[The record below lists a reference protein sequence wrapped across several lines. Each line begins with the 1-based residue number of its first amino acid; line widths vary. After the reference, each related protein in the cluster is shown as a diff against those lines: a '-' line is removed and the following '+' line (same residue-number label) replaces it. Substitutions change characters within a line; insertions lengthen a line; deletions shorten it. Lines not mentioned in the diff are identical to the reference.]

1 MTTRTLDRRSRS
13 AQIIPLAAVAAG
25 IALTAAVAFAAT
37 GGGRGDGNVNGGV
50 GAPPATAG
58 PSATPQP
65 THVAPPDPTPVVTPA
80 PVVAPAPVV
89 TPAPVVPT
97 PDGSDAMPI
106 RVDLETVAGGD
117 VYVDVVDT
125 TGFLVGAR
133 SGTPAEGQSVGM
145 DTLEV
150 ENIDATTLRLSWV
163 DYPIENALA
172 LYIDEHEGAIR
183 LLLIQPAPT
192 GPTDTIALDRELIL
206 SFSQPISA
214 DKVEAILQEGL
225 DTPG

>member
-25 IALTAAVAFAAT
+25 VALAAVVAFAAA
-37 GGGRGDGNVNGGV
+37 GGGRGDGNGGV

-58 PSATPQP
+58 PSATPVP
-65 THVAPPDPTPVVTPA
+65 TQVPPPDPTPVATPA
-80 PVVAPAPVV
+80 PIE
-89 TPAPVVPT
+89 TPAPT

-117 VYVDVVDT
+117 VYVDIVDT
-125 TGFLVGAR
+125 TGFLVGAK
-133 SGTPAEGQSVGM
+133 SGTPAEGQSVETY
-145 DTLEV
+145 TLEV
-150 ENIDATTLRLSWV
+150 ENVDATTLRLSWV

-183 LLLIQPAPT
+183 FLLVQPGPT
-192 GPTDTIALDRELIL
+192 GPTDSIALDRELIL
-206 SFSQPISA
+206 SFAQPISA
-214 DKVEAILQEGL
+214 DQVEAFLQEGL

>member
-13 AQIIPLAAVAAG
+13 GQIIPLTAVAAG
-25 IALTAAVAFAAT
+25 VALAAAIAFAAT
-37 GGGRGDGNVNGGV
+37 GGGRGDGNGNGGV

-58 PSATPQP
+58 PSATPKP
-65 THVAPPDPTPVVTPA
+65 TIAPPPDPTPVVTPA
-80 PVVAPAPVV
+80 P
-89 TPAPVVPT
+89 TD
-97 PDGSDAMPI
+97 DGSDAMPI
-106 RVDLETVAGGD
+106 RVDLETVAGGN
-117 VYVDVVDT
+117 VHVDIADHTGLLVD
-125 TGFLVGAR
+125 AR

-145 DTLEV
+145 YTLEV
-150 ENIDATTLRLSWV
+150 KNLDATTLKLSWV

-183 LLLIQPAPT
+183 LLLVQPGPT

-214 DKVEAILQEGL
+214 DQVEAILQEGL

>member
-1 MTTRTLDRRSRS
+1 MTTRALDRQNRS
-13 AQIIPLAAVAAG
+13 AQIIPFAAVAAG
-25 IALTAAVAFAAT
+25 VALAAVVAFAAS
-37 GGGRGDGNVNGGV
+37 GGGRGDGNGGV

-58 PSATPQP
+58 PSATPVP
-65 THVAPPDPTPVVTPA
+65 TQVAPPDPTPVAT
-80 PVVAPAPVV
+80 PVV
-89 TPAPVVPT
+89 TPAPT
-97 PDGSDAMPI
+97 DDGSDAMPI

-117 VYVDVVDT
+117 VYVDIVDT
-125 TGFLVGAR
+125 TGFLVGAK
-133 SGTPAEGQSVGM
+133 SGSPAEGQSVGQYV
-145 DTLEV
+145 LEV
-150 ENIDATTLRLSWV
+150 ENLDATTLRLSWV

-183 LLLIQPAPT
+183 FLLIQPGPT

-214 DKVEAILQEGL
+214 DQVEAFLQEGL

>member
-1 MTTRTLDRRSRS
+1 MTTRTLDRRNRS

-25 IALTAAVAFAAT
+25 VALAAVAAFAAT
-37 GGGRGDGNVNGGV
+37 GGGRGDGNGGV

-58 PSATPQP
+58 PSATPVP
-65 THVAPPDPTPVVTPA
+65 TPVAPPDPTPVATPA
-80 PVVAPAPVV
+80 P
-89 TPAPVVPT
+89 TD
-97 PDGSDAMPI
+97 DGSDAMPI

-117 VYVDVVDT
+117 VYVDIVDT
-125 TGFLVGAR
+125 TGFLVDAR
-133 SGTPAEGQSVGM
+133 SGTPAEGQSVGQYV
-145 DTLEV
+145 LEV
-150 ENIDATTLRLSWV
+150 ENLDAATLRLSWV

-183 LLLIQPAPT
+183 FLLIQPGPT

-214 DKVEAILQEGL
+214 EQVEAILQEGL

>member
-1 MTTRTLDRRSRS
+1 
-13 AQIIPLAAVAAG
+13 
-25 IALTAAVAFAAT
+25 
-37 GGGRGDGNVNGGV
+37 
-50 GAPPATAG
+50 
-58 PSATPQP
+58 
-65 THVAPPDPTPVVTPA
+65 
-80 PVVAPAPVV
+80 
-89 TPAPVVPT
+89 
-97 PDGSDAMPI
+97 MPI

-117 VYVDVVDT
+117 VYVDIVDT
-125 TGFLVGAR
+125 TGFLVAAR

-145 DTLEV
+145 YTLEV

-183 LLLIQPAPT
+183 ILLIQPGPT
-192 GPTDTIALDRELIL
+192 GPTDSIALDRELIL

-214 DKVEAILQEGL
+214 DQVEAILQEGL